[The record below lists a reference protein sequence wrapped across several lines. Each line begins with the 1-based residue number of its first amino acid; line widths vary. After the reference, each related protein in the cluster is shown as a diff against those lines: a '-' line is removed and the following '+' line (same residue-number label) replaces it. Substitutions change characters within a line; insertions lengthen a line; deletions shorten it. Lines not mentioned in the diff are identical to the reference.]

1 MMLYDTGWH
10 LCPHSLCGFMG
21 LFLLKRIPWRTEH
34 LLEGFDIC
42 LMSLMSL
49 AKMICHDPR
58 QDLTDVNFSN
68 IKFVV
73 KSKGASSVLTAPR
86 IQPGGDPAILTGKA
100 IPDLTLSFC
109 DSAVSVVQ
117 SQPGASHCRSE
128 SVDKLNLLDDRPAAW
143 CHIEPLLAM
152 RRRCLWS
159 GHDKEQ
165 GE

>member
-1 MMLYDTGWH
+1 M
-10 LCPHSLCGFMG
+10 
-21 LFLLKRIPWRTEH
+21 
-34 LLEGFDIC
+34 LEGSDIC
-42 LMSLMSL
+42 LLSLMSL
-49 AKMICHDPR
+49 AKTICSDPR

-73 KSKGASSVLTAPR
+73 KSKGASSVLPAPR

-100 IPDLTLSFC
+100 IPDLTLSLC
-109 DSAVSVVQ
+109 DSAMSVVQ

-128 SVDKLNLLDDRPAAW
+128 AVDKLNLLGDRPAAW

-152 RRRCLWS
+152 RRCCLWS

-165 GE
+165 G

>member
-1 MMLYDTGWH
+1 
-10 LCPHSLCGFMG
+10 
-21 LFLLKRIPWRTEH
+21 
-34 LLEGFDIC
+34 
-42 LMSLMSL
+42 MSLMSL

-109 DSAVSVVQ
+109 DSAVSQTGPVPTRSQ
-117 SQPGASHCRSE
+117 S
-128 SVDKLNLLDDRPAAW
+128 L
-143 CHIEPLLAM
+143 
-152 RRRCLWS
+152 
-159 GHDKEQ
+159 
-165 GE
+165 